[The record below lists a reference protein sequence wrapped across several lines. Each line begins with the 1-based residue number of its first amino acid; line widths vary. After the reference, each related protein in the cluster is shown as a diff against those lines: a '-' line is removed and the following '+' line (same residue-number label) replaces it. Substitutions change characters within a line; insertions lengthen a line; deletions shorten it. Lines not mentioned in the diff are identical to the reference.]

1 MNNKLIEK
9 AIKTYNEKIIS
20 DQINFKTKVLD
31 FARQYFGEEF
41 LSELTICENGQ
52 LRINDSTWVLNF
64 GLQDCFYMFNID
76 NPREFSTDQINSL
89 ESLGKVYSF
98 MSKKYDKV

>member
-9 AIKTYNEKIIS
+9 AIKTYNDKIIS

-52 LRINDSTWVLNF
+52 LRINHSTWALKF
-64 GLQDCFYMFNID
+64 GVQNCFYMFNIN

-89 ESLGKVYSF
+89 DSLGRMYSF
-98 MSKKYDKV
+98 MSEKYDKI